1 MKKIFNETRNE
12 NVEYI
17 NCDISMK
24 KEVEEKWKTILLK
37 YGHVNIIINNAARS
51 IGKRIS
57 EMSVETV

>member
-1 MKKIFNETRNE
+1 MKKIFNETRNK
-12 NVEYI
+12 NLEYI

-24 KEVEEKWKTILLK
+24 KEVEEKWKTIILK